1 MSKPIKIV
9 LAITSLAVL
18 GLVIAGSLAVYYAIS
33 ISQGERLANE
43 GYFACLNLNYDLAMT
58 KLTAALETKI
68 FGERRAYAYLN
79 RGVAYQGKAR
89 IDDAIRDFTAA
100 LSINSKIDNGYLD
113 RGLAYQQK
121 GDIEKGF
128 ADFTNAIRLDPNS
141 FGAFY
146 NRGLILLGK
155 QQWDQAAAD
164 LKEAVRCNPQNADAL
179 VNLGVCYA
187 AKKNLDLALASF
199 DGAIAVDPRNARAYT
214 ERSKIY
220 AAKNDWSQ
228 SFRDLTEAE
237 KINPSAARPTTPAR
251 PVSKTYVDLSTEEG
265 NPFSDV
271 FHQAMLAESS
281 GHFDRAIQLND
292 QLLAMEISPGAAS
305 RVVMNRGNAYSAK
318 GDWDAAL
325 RDYEEAI
332 KLNPRNAGAYVN
344 RAHVLSH
351 KGDHED
357 AIKDLDEALRIN
369 PNQWEAYFNRAVDF
383 RELGELDPALAD
395 LEKVMT
401 LSPTFVGA
409 YINRGAIYLRKGELD
424 RAIADYRHAAKM
436 DVHLVAAYQGEVL
449 ALLRKNKRVDAA
461 QYIGKIAQLDRIQ
474 VPDVLNSVAWFL
486 ATSPDSN
493 TRDGKSA
500 IKAAQRACEL
510 SKWKDWRYID
520 TLAAAHA
527 EAGEFDQAISYENQ
541 ALALA
546 TDQPDRVRKAKERL
560 QLYQQHKPYRE
571 APAGT

>member
-9 LAITSLAVL
+9 LGITSLAIL

-43 GYFACLNLNYDLAMT
+43 GYFACLNLNYDLAVT

-68 FGERRAYAYLN
+68 FGERRVYAYLN

-89 IDDAIRDFTAA
+89 IDDAVRDFTAA

-121 GDIEKGF
+121 GDAEKGF

-155 QQWDQAAAD
+155 QQWDRAAAD
-164 LKEAVRCNPQNADAL
+164 LKEAVRCNPQSADAL

-187 AKKNLDLALASF
+187 AKKDLDLALASF
-199 DGAIAVDPRNARAYT
+199 DGAIAVDPKNVRAYS

-220 AAKNDWSQ
+220 AAKNNWNQ

-237 KINPSAARPTTPAR
+237 KLDPPAARPGPAPR
-251 PVSKTYVDLSTEEG
+251 STASSMADLKNDNRYFDVYRQASSAYNEG
-265 NPFSDV
+265 N
-271 FHQAMLAESS
+271 
-281 GHFDRAIQLND
+281 FDRAIQLND
-292 QLLAMEISPGAAS
+292 ELLAMEISTAAAS
-305 RVVMNRGNAYSAK
+305 NVVMSRGNAWRGK
-318 GDWDAAL
+318 NDWENAL
-325 RDYEEAI
+325 HDYDEAI
-332 KLNPRNAGAYVN
+332 ILNPKNGGAYVN
-344 RAHVLSH
+344 RANVLSH
-351 KGDHED
+351 TGDHEG
-357 AIKDLDEALRIN
+357 ALKDLDEAIRQN
-369 PNQWEAYFNRAVDF
+369 PNQWEAYFNRAGDF

-395 LEKVMT
+395 LEKVMR
-401 LSPTFVGA
+401 LNPTFVGA
-409 YINRGAIYLRKGELD
+409 YTNRGAIYLRKGELD
-424 RAIADYRHAAKM
+424 RAIADFRHAAKM

-461 QYIGKIAQLDRIQ
+461 QYIGRIAQLDRIQ

-493 TRDGKSA
+493 MRDGKGA
-500 IKAAQRACEL
+500 IKAAQKACEL
-510 SKWKDWRYID
+510 SKWKDWRDID

-527 EAGEFDQAISYENQ
+527 EAGEFDQAIDYENQ

-546 TDQPDRVRKAKERL
+546 TDQPDLVRKAKERL
-560 QLYQQHKPYRE
+560 QLYQQHRPYRE
-571 APAGT
+571 ALAGT